1 MPLTQ
6 SGKCRGL
13 GPGPKEHRNAPGTR
27 GHSTRTVSTVPCLM
41 KDASK
46 RAYVS
51 QKLKM
56 MPIYPPRRHGDHG
69 ERQFESEDYL
79 MWVVLCHRGHRGNR
93 DGATAVGGL
102 RPPSFLTKR
111 FSPADDYQKMWR
123 QGKFERCKSVKP
135 ELTAAGAYSASPSRQ
150 QQSNSPF
157 QDATPRFHVR
167 FAISKLVTAYP
178 CPFLLVGHSRSSIA
192 PGANTLSCGQ
202 SCRYPPA
209 TCAR

>member
-102 RPPSFLTKR
+102 RPPSFLVITGLAFAQRRRDAEPEKSKTGKSQGR
-111 FSPADDYQKMWR
+111 RDLRIVLRSCLPSFRPSCLPSPA
-123 QGKFERCKSVKP
+123 P
-135 ELTAAGAYSASPSRQ
+135 
-150 QQSNSPF
+150 
-157 QDATPRFHVR
+157 PRFRASWFCLWLRTQPEAGLRV
-167 FAISKLVTAYP
+167 
-178 CPFLLVGHSRSSIA
+178 
-192 PGANTLSCGQ
+192 CG
-202 SCRYPPA
+202 
-209 TCAR
+209 